1 MRLGHGSVL
10 ESRGIR
16 CAGRGS
22 AADSIIAYVLDIT
35 PSTRLPIICLFDR
48 FLNPGRVG
56 MPDVD
61 IDFDSRRRDEVIE
74 YVENKYG
81 PEHSAM
87 VANLI
92 TYRSRSGLS
101 RRCQDDGYPPGLI
114 DHIASSLS
122 YRSVDR
128 IREDLKA
135 VGIEVAEKRLAD
147 QTSG

>member
-1 MRLGHGSVL
+1 MGHGAFSR
-10 ESRGIR
+10 ERGIR

-35 PSTRLPIICLFDR
+35 TVDPLANNLLFDR

-87 VANLI
+87 VANLV
-92 TYRSRSGLS
+92 TYRSRSAF
-101 RRCQDDGYPPGLI
+101 RDVAKAMGYPPGLI

-122 YRSVDR
+122 YRSV
-128 IREDLKA
+128 
-135 VGIEVAEKRLAD
+135 IEFER
-147 QTSG
+147 T